1 MSRVSSALLGANAYG
16 KGVNTAVLDLQYG
29 GQMGFAPDLSEWVSN
44 QQYTRRNLIALLVEA
59 PKGFQYLSNP
69 TYWVATL
76 RALVELH
83 PIRITGLAQGLEVE
97 TAETPVG
104 GGGEMHEDFTDVKRA
119 RSQITFTWNEKYG
132 MPVTRFLAGWI
143 RYLMMDPD
151 TKVALI
157 NTISGNSTTVTDML
171 ADMYSATMLF
181 IEPDPTHTKVVKS
194 WLVTNMWPKGTGEI
208 TGQRD
213 VTAAQEKLDVDV
225 QFAGIA
231 QTGLGVD
238 AFAQTIMSGISI
250 TGANPYTRAAFV
262 TALDSNVTAATKSY
276 SSNVTAT
283 INSNVSV

>member
-1 MSRVSSALLGANAYG
+1 MSRVSSALLGTKGYG

-44 QQYTRRNLIALLVEA
+44 QQYTRRNIIALLVEA
-59 PKGFQYLSNP
+59 PKGFQYLSDP
-69 TYWVATL
+69 TSWVSTL

-119 RSQITFTWNEKYG
+119 RSQVTFTWNEKYG

-151 TKVALI
+151 SKVALI

-181 IEPDPTHTKVVKS
+181 IEPDPTHTKVVKA
-194 WLVTNMWPKGTGEI
+194 WLVTNMWPKGTGAIE
-208 TGQRD
+208 GQRD

-225 QFAGIA
+225 QFSGIA

-238 AFAQTIMSGISI
+238 SFAQTILSSISI
-250 TGANPYTRAAFV
+250 TGANPYTRAAFI
-262 TALDSNVTAATKSY
+262 TALDSNVTAASKSY

-283 INSNVSV
+283 VNSSISV